1 LNVGKIPVRFTA
13 DSTHARNNRALAMG
27 LTAGVGA
34 LFGTAV

>member
-1 LNVGKIPVRFTA
+1 VIMAAMRVTFWG
-13 DSTHARNNRALAMG
+13 ALAMA

>member
-1 LNVGKIPVRFTA
+1 MAGATRVTFWG
-13 DSTHARNNRALAMG
+13 ALAMG